1 MDNHDDKQIRID
13 LKPEVAKGTY
23 SNLAIISHHS
33 SEFIIDFAT
42 SLPGLPQPEVTNRIV
57 MTPDHAKR
65 LLAALMDNI
74 RKYESTYGP
83 ISTGDEPKGTI
94 NLADLV
100 NGTKS

>member
-1 MDNHDDKQIRID
+1 MDNKDDKQIRID

-23 SNLAIISHHS
+23 SNLAIISHHR

-42 SLPGLPQPEVTNRIV
+42 TLPGLPQPEVTNRIV

-65 LLAALMDNI
+65 LLGALMDNV
-74 RKYESTYGP
+74 RKYENSFGP
-83 ISTGDEPKGTI
+83 ISLDDEPKGTLNI
-94 NLADLV
+94 ADFA